1 MNLRLTRVAPLLVSL
16 LVLAAC
22 ATGSAERPATL
33 DIISRAPAFGGTV
46 FDGSGAYEAVTAVAS
61 LPSGDAE
68 VLVLQPVDAADS
80 SGVLL
85 IEVVGADGPQLPRM
99 ANNGD
104 ARHQR
109 ADGAGNGF
117 TMRRGHTLVSLRATG
132 PQQLRDAALLLQ
144 AEYISDAT
152 LAVGAGQ
159 GGRMLRDM
167 IRDGF
172 NLSPMGNKVFDG
184 AMVMMAGGGGE
195 FPFTYGM
202 ATDPVSGKS
211 GGIFARCTATA
222 TCPKLIHLDS
232 STDFWQSR
240 ASLVATGGM
249 SRDVDLPDDV
259 RAYLMSS
266 TQRFYADRA
275 VQGECQHP
283 NNPAQQSPV
292 VRVMLDHLVTWARD
306 GKAPPPSRFPRID
319 DAMLT
324 KADRDSVGF
333 PDLRKLG
340 VNYPEGLVPAGPYP
354 LFVPMVDVDG
364 HDIAGIRL
372 PDIEVPLATHAGWNL
387 RRGRADPTP
396 LCGPN
401 GLSLPFAATPRAG
414 DPRRAIS
421 QRYPSRIEY
430 AKAVALA
437 ARSLR
442 DQGLLLQ
449 EDADRYIERARRESR
464 VP

>member
-1 MNLRLTRVAPLLVSL
+1 MLVSL
-16 LVLAAC
+16 LALASC
-22 ATGSAERPATL
+22 AIRTAEVPATL
-33 DIISRAPAFGGTV
+33 EVVSRAPAFGGTV
-46 FDGSGAYEAVTAVAS
+46 FDGSGAYEAVTAVAH
-61 LPSGDAE
+61 LPGGDAE
-68 VLVLQPVDAADS
+68 LLVLQPADAADS

-85 IEVVGADGPQLPRM
+85 IEVVGSDGQQLPRM
-99 ANNGD
+99 ANGGD

-109 ADGAGNGF
+109 ADSAGNGF
-117 TMRRGHTLVSLRATG
+117 TMRRGHTLVSLKATG
-132 PQQLRDAALLLQ
+132 AQQLRDAAILLQ
-144 AEYISDAT
+144 TKYISDAT
-152 LAVGAGQ
+152 LAVGVGQ

-167 IRDGF
+167 VRDGF
-172 NLSPMGNKVFDG
+172 NISPVGEKVFDG
-184 AMVMMAGGGGE
+184 ALVMMAGGGDK

-211 GGIFARCTATA
+211 GGIFARCSATA

-240 ASLVATGGM
+240 ASLVATGGT
-249 SRDVDLPDDV
+249 SRDVALPDSV

-275 VQGECQHP
+275 VQGDCKHP
-283 NNPAQQSPV
+283 NNTAQQSPV
-292 VRVMLDHLVTWARD
+292 VRVMLDHLVAWARD
-306 GKAPPPSRFPRID
+306 GKAPPPSRFPRIG

-324 KADRDSVGF
+324 KPDRDSVGF
-333 PDLRKLG
+333 PDLRALG
-340 VNYPEGLVPAGPYP
+340 VTYPEGLLQEGPYA
-354 LFVPMVDVDG
+354 LFLPMVDVDG

-372 PDIEVPLATHAGWNL
+372 PDIEVPLATHTGWNV
-387 RRGRADPTP
+387 RRGRASPAP
-396 LCGPN
+396 LCGAN
-401 GLSLPFAATPRAG
+401 GLSVPFAATPRAG
-414 DPRRAIS
+414 DPRRSIS

-442 DQGLLLQ
+442 DQGLMLQ
-449 EDADRYIERARRESR
+449 EDVDRYIERARRESR